1 MRLRLFCATSV
12 IVAFVLVGCG
22 EPERAKPAAIRA
34 QPFHGAG
41 DFDEVGTVTFY
52 PGESCASQIMFVFHG
67 GGSTSTSIAAPFH
80 VSKILND
87 AAHQHKTIRVV
98 GKWRH
103 GKTHDCVY
111 VEATQ
116 AEARKS
122 FW

>member
-1 MRLRLFCATSV
+1 MRLFVFCATLV
-12 IVAFVLVGCG
+12 VVAFVLVGCG
-22 EPERAKPAAIRA
+22 EPERAKPAAMRT

-41 DFDEVGTVTFY
+41 DFDEVGTITFY

-67 GGSTSTSIAAPFH
+67 GGSTSTSMAAPFQ

-87 AAHQHKTIRVV
+87 AAREHKTVHV
-98 GKWRH
+98 LGKWRR
-103 GKTHDCVY
+103 GKTADCIY
-111 VEATQ
+111 VEATE